1 MIDLDCLL
9 IFQFS
14 FKELC
19 TKHCFETKEVLEVL
33 TKCRTVS
40 SKLYHHNALTSVTVQ
55 DNVVQVFNSC
65 FNREYPQIWTTTYHY
80 LERFIQRKE
89 NIKNIYN
96 SMNIEFFPH
105 EILTDKDWSVIEDVV
120 TTLEPLKVTV
130 TTLSEEKIPLISL
143 LKPLI
148 NQLTSHHLKV
158 KPSDSLLAA
167 NLKTRFANELQ
178 WK

>member
-1 MIDLDCLL
+1 MD
-9 IFQFS
+9 
-14 FKELC
+14 
-19 TKHCFETKEVLEVL
+19 VL

-40 SKLYHHNALTSVTVQ
+40 AKLHHHNALTSVTVQ

-65 FNREYPQIWTTTYHY
+65 FSREYPQIWTTTYHY
-80 LERFIQRKE
+80 LERFVQRKDS
-89 NIKNIYN
+89 IKNVYN
-96 SMNIEFFPH
+96 SLDIGFFPH
-105 EILTDKDWSVIEDVV
+105 ELLTDEDWSVIEDVV

-148 NQLTSHHLKV
+148 NQLTSYHLKV
-158 KPSDSLLAA
+158 KPSDSCLAA
-167 NLKTRFANELQ
+167 SLKNTFANELH